1 MTIRTRS
8 RGSRKKPTP
17 PKVPAKKRTRSSRA
31 TSKGRKRNNPERK
44 PIHQE
49 RRDRFI
55 RWCIRRHRRRKEL
68 AQWANPDD
76 KSYSSALDPKHRTGS
91 TNDDEISK
99 LRAIAR
105 EHGDLYCSCG
115 QTIVSTHSIYRKCM
129 QLGKY
134 TVLLMYFITAALL
147 LIGVLHEMNFH
158 FRKSMPARVTDWM
171 NPVMD
176 WISALSSDLSQFNE
190 NAKIF
195 LDSPFYQLFIQSFFI
210 SLFSFIVRT
219 LWIEIRALYVRCG
232 GVYDMDD
239 PEKLKQ
245 LLKYDRLNI
254 TLNILEEGH
263 SPWGNT
269 YPRRQDS
276 GAGHQIHMRT
286 IHESPLTDCFGG
298 EQDPYVLKT
307 MIKENQPWDPQKN
320 VVAPFLSA
328 DVLKGLKDRTINSFS
343 KQMTDQIINRL
354 SMLFGGAY
362 VAQDQG
368 LEYNSCQY
376 VFGLTYEEPD
386 PDKNTRQKVRC
397 LVMKEESLKRL
408 VELWEIDPLR
418 FDFSKNPYSEVR
430 TRHLINMYRIYRD
443 RQRLNKVLE
452 RINDSLGGGGGNS
465 ATLVDKEKNIP
476 VMGALVYHL
485 FIAAQG
491 IKGGFQVVTAHP

>member
-1 MTIRTRS
+1 
-8 RGSRKKPTP
+8 
-17 PKVPAKKRTRSSRA
+17 
-31 TSKGRKRNNPERK
+31 
-44 PIHQE
+44 
-49 RRDRFI
+49 
-55 RWCIRRHRRRKEL
+55 
-68 AQWANPDD
+68 
-76 KSYSSALDPKHRTGS
+76 
-91 TNDDEISK
+91 
-99 LRAIAR
+99 
-105 EHGDLYCSCG
+105 
-115 QTIVSTHSIYRKCM
+115 
-129 QLGKY
+129 
-134 TVLLMYFITAALL
+134 
-147 LIGVLHEMNFH
+147 MNFH

-176 WISALSSDLSQFNE
+176 WISASSDLSQFNE
-190 NAKIF
+190 HTKTLLA
-195 LDSPFYQLFIQSFFI
+195 SPFYQLFIQSFFI

-219 LWIEIRALYVRCG
+219 LWIEISALYVRCG

-368 LEYNSCQY
+368 LEYQS
-376 VFGLTYEEPD
+376 
-386 PDKNTRQKVRC
+386 
-397 LVMKEESLKRL
+397 
-408 VELWEIDPLR
+408 
-418 FDFSKNPYSEVR
+418 
-430 TRHLINMYRIYRD
+430 
-443 RQRLNKVLE
+443 
-452 RINDSLGGGGGNS
+452 
-465 ATLVDKEKNIP
+465 
-476 VMGALVYHL
+476 
-485 FIAAQG
+485 
-491 IKGGFQVVTAHP
+491 